1 MEFLNKEHKERF
13 LHMENKSGK
22 TLKNKEYEL
31 LYFIVAGNEGLWNK
45 KDIILSEEFD
55 ELIIDLTLDKN
66 RCVDSKELTN
76 GEKKLLNLGINMFN
90 IRLAKMPLAEIM
102 YDLDLEDQRLAF
114 NLIKFKY
121 NM

>member
-1 MEFLNKEHKERF
+1 MEFLNKQHEERF
-13 LHMENKSGK
+13 LEMENKSGK

-31 LYFIVAGNEGLWNK
+31 LYFIVAGNEGLWSRK
-45 KDIILSEEFD
+45 EIILSEEFD

-102 YDLDLEDQRLAF
+102 YDLD
-114 NLIKFKY
+114 
-121 NM
+121 

>member
-1 MEFLNKEHKERF
+1 MEFLNKQHEERF
-13 LHMENKSGK
+13 LYMENKSGK

-31 LYFIVAGNEGLWNK
+31 LYFIISGNEGLWNK
-45 KDIILSEEFD
+45 KDLILSEDFD

-66 RCVDSKELTN
+66 RYVDS
-76 GEKKLLNLGINMFN
+76 EKLNNSERKLLNLGINMFN

>member
-1 MEFLNKEHKERF
+1 MEFLNKQHEERF
-13 LHMENKSGK
+13 LYMENKSGK

-31 LYFIVAGNEGLWNK
+31 LYFIISGNEGLWNK
-45 KDIILSEEFD
+45 KDIILSEDFD

-66 RCVDSKELTN
+66 RCVDS
-76 GEKKLLNLGINMFN
+76 EKLNNSERKLLNLGINMFN

-102 YDLDLEDQRLAF
+102 YDLDSLDQRLAF